1 MPDCQQAKVESL
13 VIIFSSEANTLD
25 NYEQNEYYFL

>member
-13 VIIFSSEANTLD
+13 VKYLVLKLITLD